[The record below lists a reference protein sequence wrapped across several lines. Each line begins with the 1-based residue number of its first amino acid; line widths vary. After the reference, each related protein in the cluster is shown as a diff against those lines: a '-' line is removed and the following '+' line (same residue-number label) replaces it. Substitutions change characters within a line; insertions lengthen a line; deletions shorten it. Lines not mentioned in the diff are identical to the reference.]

1 MDVVS
6 LIIKIVLCLCSLFL
20 IVVVLLQ
27 TDENGNASSMISGA
41 QVGIALK
48 THQNSGGCLY
58 GFGSCA
64 GADSEILLKKIENAF
79 PIKRRFFIPL
89 YQERIER

>member
-27 TDENGNASSMISGA
+27 TDETATQA
-41 QVGIALK
+41 A
-48 THQNSGGCLY
+48 
-58 GFGSCA
+58 
-64 GADSEILLKKIENAF
+64 
-79 PIKRRFFIPL
+79 
-89 YQERIER
+89 

>member
-27 TDENGNASSMISGA
+27 TDENGNANSMISGE
-41 QVGIALK
+41 QVGRSKARGLDALLSKLTKIAAVVFMVLAAALVLI
-48 THQNSGGCLY
+48 Q
-58 GFGSCA
+58 
-64 GADSEILLKKIENAF
+64 
-79 PIKRRFFIPL
+79 RFF
-89 YQERIER
+89 

>member
-27 TDENGNASSMISGA
+27 TDENGNANSMISGA
-41 QVGIALK
+41 QVGRSKARGLDALLSKLTKIAAVVFMVLAAARGIPK
-48 THQNSGGCLY
+48 LLQFCLPVPE
-58 GFGSCA
+58 SRWRA
-64 GADSEILLKKIENAF
+64 L
-79 PIKRRFFIPL
+79 
-89 YQERIER
+89 